1 MNLSGNDP
9 KPCLQPA
16 AASEAKKTYSAP
28 EVKVYG
34 DVRDLTGS
42 GPSYGVRDLSLS
54 APTSHPH
61 FS

>member
-16 AASEAKKTYSAP
+16 AVPEAKKTYSAP

-42 GPSYGVRDLSLS
+42 GPSVGVHDMSLS
-54 APTSHPH
+54 APSNPH